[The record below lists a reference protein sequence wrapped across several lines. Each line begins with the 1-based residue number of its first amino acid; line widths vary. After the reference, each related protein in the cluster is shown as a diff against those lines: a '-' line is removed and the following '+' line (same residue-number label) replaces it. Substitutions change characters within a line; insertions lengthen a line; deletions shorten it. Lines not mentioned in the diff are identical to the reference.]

1 MSKDIHKGGCL
12 CGHVRYETYGQS
24 ELTGVCHCRYCQLRT
39 GSAFATLIYF
49 PLDRFEITSGY
60 LRRHEFLSESQKRWQ
75 TNFCEKCGST
85 VFIELEVFDGLIGVE
100 AGTFDPPTFWFDVA
114 NEVFIRSKAHFVGDI
129 VTINKDDTF
138 FSYEPKNGENPRLSS
153 SQK

>member
-1 MSKDIHKGGCL
+1 M
-12 CGHVRYETYGQS
+12 
-24 ELTGVCHCRYCQLRT
+24 
-39 GSAFATLIYF
+39 
-49 PLDRFEITSGY
+49 
-60 LRRHEFLSESQKRWQ
+60 
-75 TNFCEKCGST
+75 
-85 VFIELEVFDGLIGVE
+85 FIELEVFEGLIGVE

>member
-1 MSKDIHKGGCL
+1 MNKYIHKGGCL
-12 CGHVRYETYGQS
+12 CGHVRYETQGQS

-49 PLDRFEITSGY
+49 PLDRFEITLGY

-85 VFIELEVFDGLIGVE
+85 VFIELEIFDGLIGVE

-129 VTINKDDTF
+129 VTMNKDDTF
-138 FSYEPKNGENPRLSS
+138 FSYAPKSGENPRLSS
-153 SQK
+153 SLK